1 MQHHARN
8 TDFFSAIADWQNA
21 DIFFA
26 TLSDHLRV
34 LTGSPL
40 SSRQI
45 PNVNWVCAIISRQTP
60 SVIWARAIIISWK
73 TASVIWVSAI
83 SHSRLRELS
92 RFRQLVRPGDL
103 RMSSVLKQF
112 TMRFSLGFLHSLAA
126 FGPQFWRSRAIA
138 SSSVFV
144 SSRCHTHCSPRILP
158 HSLFTKD
165 TATLTVHQ
173 GYCHAL

>member
-1 MQHHARN
+1 MHVEEQHHARN
-8 TDFFSAIADWQNA
+8 TDFFSAIAEWQNA

-26 TLSDHLRV
+26 PLSDHLRV
-34 LTGSPL
+34 LTGSPS

-60 SVIWARAIIISWK
+60 SVIWARAIIISRK
-73 TASVIWVSAI
+73 TASVVWVSAI

-112 TMRFSLGFLHSLAA
+112 TRRFSLGLLHSLAA
-126 FGPQFWRSRAIA
+126 
-138 SSSVFV
+138 SVWSPV
-144 SSRCHTHCSPRILP
+144 LAVEGHCFIQRLCYFSLP
-158 HSLFTKD
+158 HSLFTTD
-165 TATLTVHQ
+165 TATLSRPTANNVKTVLW
-173 GYCHAL
+173 C